1 MAATIQYYIYII
13 LFVLS
18 VYRSYILA
26 FLTSMLVPC
35 SFVPCTTYSKEN
47 EKDATSASQALNA
60 AWSVLR
66 DAQSRA
72 NYNRG
77 IIDKAI
83 AEEAEE
89 KRANAHSRHAAAQK
103 RRVEE
108 VATAC
113 AAKRAK
119 TCQHQKGASGK
130 TSTSSTSVPA
140 TSKPGSSSSAPAPAS
155 TQHFE
160 FCKLLEHK
168 GFATCKS
175 TMQKQLQRKF
185 EHKGYAGAAH
195 ALAVAKEFQIATEK
209 LVTETL
215 GQTKLEGLKKF
226 CSDNEIEIP
235 AVTRLTKAFLY
246 EFIEEASQG
255 AFYLSYLCCW
265 KGWSTPL
272 NFSIFCIG

>member
-1 MAATIQYYIYII
+1 M
-13 LFVLS
+13 
-18 VYRSYILA
+18 
-26 FLTSMLVPC
+26 
-35 SFVPCTTYSKEN
+35 
-47 EKDATSASQALNA
+47 
-60 AWSVLR
+60 R

-103 RRVEE
+103 RKVEE

-140 TSKPGSSSSAPAPAS
+140 TSKPGSSSSAPASAS
-155 TQHFE
+155 AQHFE

-246 EFIEEASQG
+246 EFIEEASQRG
-255 AFYLSYLCCW
+255 ILSVLFMLLERVVYSSQLFYLLYWLIFSGFEASAYPLWVYHIYIYTHVYLICEKTMNIFTLFGVCCLSCKLHW
-265 KGWSTPL
+265 PRK
-272 NFSIFCIG
+272 